1 MTAQQAHEQ
10 PQADPET
17 PQCSVI
23 EDVMGVL
30 GRAWAG
36 AVLQAALAGAERF
49 SEFKRRVPGVS
60 DAVLST
66 RLKELTERGFFVR
79 DVDPGPP
86 TQVRYRMTEV
96 GREVEP
102 VLSAAVAFAAQHPGA
117 VR

>member
-1 MTAQQAHEQ
+1 MST
-10 PQADPET
+10 PDG
-17 PQCSVI
+17 PQCTVI

-36 AVLQAALAGAERF
+36 AVLQAALGGAERF
-49 SEFKRRVPGVS
+49 SEFKRQVPGVS

-66 RLKELTERGFFVR
+66 RLRELTERGFFVR
-79 DVDPGPP
+79 EVDPGPP
-86 TQVRYRMTEV
+86 TAVRYTMTDI

-102 VLSAAVAFAAQHPGA
+102 VLSAAVAFAALHPGA